1 MSGFTY
7 GPDWLQ
13 NLDPTGPAG
22 FVRNELLGFDDFG
35 RASSRFGEGDYL
47 GAGISTLT
55 GVGELGLTAL
65 SLFGGPKG
73 VAARA
78 ALAGGRS
85 GALSRGAL
93 GTAGTRFGSFISSP
107 LRNRAAALGAQAARF
122 TAGGGFGRFGSE
134 DPAAAAEAEADADA
148 DAALAG
154 LDWDAILGSIAA
166 GGGGTPRVSVPR
178 GMFNLAETQA
188 EQAML
193 ARELA
198 NIEARAAAGE
208 VALRAGWG
216 EVQAANSAA
225 ADKARAM
232 VAEVGDVGAS
242 YWTDAAERARN
253 ISAEA
258 AAEAGGFE
266 GRAGI
271 DISPTAGSENW
282 VGFMESQAPAERR
295 FAERSQEIL
304 GEDLEWMAGM
314 AGQQAQAQVGDLQ
327 RQAQF
332 ISFDRAREH
341 NMRVQDRINQ
351 ERMILAQMEMQAQ
364 ATNAQLASADRTA
377 GDPYRQFEE
386 DVMRAI
392 TVGDPGLLVAKYG
405 IPLEQAEAAVARMAG
420 GLGQLRALQT

>member
-1 MSGFTY
+1 
-7 GPDWLQ
+7 
-13 NLDPTGPAG
+13 
-22 FVRNELLGFDDFG
+22 
-35 RASSRFGEGDYL
+35 
-47 GAGISTLT
+47 
-55 GVGELGLTAL
+55 
-65 SLFGGPKG
+65 
-73 VAARA
+73 
-78 ALAGGRS
+78 
-85 GALSRGAL
+85 
-93 GTAGTRFGSFISSP
+93 
-107 LRNRAAALGAQAARF
+107 
-122 TAGGGFGRFGSE
+122 
-134 DPAAAAEAEADADA
+134 
-148 DAALAG
+148 
-154 LDWDAILGSIAA
+154 
-166 GGGGTPRVSVPR
+166 
-178 GMFNLAETQA
+178 MFNLAETQA